1 MLENILHVVEYI
13 ASPWVDLYSSVCS
26 LYGNFFLSWQY
37 VSAYIHKTMSSKHL
51 GGRVYKQVSCVGS
64 QKVMDG
70 FNIEALCLNIS
81 ERAGQGG
88 LGWCVRPGLR

>member
-1 MLENILHVVEYI
+1 MLWNILQVSRLICTAVFVHCMAI
-13 ASPWVDLYSSVCS
+13 
-26 LYGNFFLSWQY
+26 FLSWQY

-51 GGRVYKQVSCVGS
+51 GRRVYKQESCVGS

-81 ERAGQGG
+81 GQGG